1 MATHG
6 ARLSAS
12 VLLNGVLKGDRAS
25 LARAITLVE
34 SSHPERQ
41 KEATWMLDE
50 VARHNIRRQQL
61 GKQAT
66 FRVGLSGAPGT
77 GKSTFIEHFGTMLTG
92 RGHKV
97 AVLAVDPTSTRTG
110 GAILGDK
117 TRMQKLAQD
126 PNAYIRPSPT
136 SGTLG
141 GVTRSTNEAILL
153 CEAAGYDVVL
163 VETVGVG
170 QSEVAVDNMV
180 DTFVL
185 LVQPAAGD
193 ELQGLKKGIME
204 LADLVVITKA
214 DGELVSLARQI
225 KAEYISALKLMSRKH
240 VEWVPKVMSVSAL
253 KKEGLEELWDVL
265 GEFRHKMEET
275 GYLQHNRQQQ
285 RLSWMWSHVEHEVM
299 RRLRRQPLLLKTLE
313 DKVVNG
319 TLSPRT
325 AAETCIDNILL

>member
-1 MATHG
+1 MRMDDVFTTIIFKIEKIKY
-6 ARLSAS
+6 
-12 VLLNGVLKGDRAS
+12 LLNSWNNKTEQEG
-25 LARAITLVE
+25 E
-34 SSHPERQ
+34 E
-41 KEATWMLDE
+41 
-50 VARHNIRRQQL
+50 
-61 GKQAT
+61 
-66 FRVGLSGAPGT
+66 
-77 GKSTFIEHFGTMLTG
+77 
-92 RGHKV
+92 
-97 AVLAVDPTSTRTG
+97 AVDPTSTRTG

-275 GYLQHNRQQQ
+275 GHLQHNRQQQ